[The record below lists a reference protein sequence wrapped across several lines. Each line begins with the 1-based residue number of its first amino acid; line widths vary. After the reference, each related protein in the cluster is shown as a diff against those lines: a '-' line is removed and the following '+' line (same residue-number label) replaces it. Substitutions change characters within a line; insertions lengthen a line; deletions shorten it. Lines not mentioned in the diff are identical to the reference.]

1 MSERTKSAS
10 QTVSKPVSV
19 SASKSSSKPASKSSS
34 KSISKV
40 SSTAVSKSPQSAA
53 STRAPKIGGASS
65 TSVKSSGSKTSTA
78 QLSGSAAS
86 SASTV
91 TKRAR
96 NGAMSLPGFLG
107 AAGTTAG
114 RLSKSAAAQSVA
126 VEIEAVETEGV
137 EIEAVSIVETTLPQR
152 SIQKASASNAAA
164 TRAAKEPSKP
174 LPLSERPIDQIWRE
188 YRANPTEELRN
199 FLIARHLDLVAYAA
213 ERLHKRLP
221 SEVEINDLKSAGAF
235 GLMDAVESFDP
246 DRGVKFETFCT
257 QRIRGAMFDELRS
270 MDWVPRLVRSR
281 TAKVDKV
288 RKSIEMETGARPT
301 EEEVAARLNVSGD
314 EFEKLQKDSRPISM
328 VSLTRKCFETDS
340 SKDVREIDVVE
351 DNRQENPQQ
360 AVQKQDLQ
368 ALITKGLSRAERL
381 IVILYYYEEMTMKEI
396 GATLDLSESRVS
408 QMHSSILARLKAQMQ
423 HREQSEE

>member
-1 MSERTKSAS
+1 MSRTARENPSVRKQVKAAASASPARSTVGPAKSIAPSAALPASRAGRSAASAAPSATAVAEFPSDAAAKRPTTKSRTA
-10 QTVSKPVSV
+10 
-19 SASKSSSKPASKSSS
+19 KPAAAIPAATESRASAKPSRTRSVATVDVTS
-34 KSISKV
+34 VAVAAEMPSVKVPSDKAPSVKV
-40 SSTAVSKSPQSAA
+40 SSVKVPSAKPLR
-53 STRAPKIGGASS
+53 S
-65 TSVKSSGSKTSTA
+65 
-78 QLSGSAAS
+78 
-86 SASTV
+86 V
-91 TKRAR
+91 TKAT
-96 NGAMSLPGFLG
+96 ASG
-107 AAGTTAG
+107 AA
-114 RLSKSAAAQSVA
+114 AA
-126 VEIEAVETEGV
+126 
-137 EIEAVSIVETTLPQR
+137 
-152 SIQKASASNAAA
+152 
-164 TRAAKEPSKP
+164 RAAKAPAKP
-174 LPLSERPIDQIWRE
+174 LSLAERPIDQIWRE
-188 YRANPTEELRN
+188 YRVSPTEEVRN
-199 FLIARHLDLVAYAA
+199 FLIGRHLDLVAYAA

-246 DRGVKFETFCT
+246 DRGVKFETYCT

-281 TAKVDKV
+281 TAKVEKV

-301 EEEVAARLNVSGD
+301 EDEVAARLNVSGD

-351 DNRQENPQQ
+351 DGRQENPLQ

-423 HREQSEE
+423 HRENTEE